1 MTLLIS
7 LNIYWLRVKKILVE
21 KQNTLQSQLN
31 KLTMANDEE
40 YRIEVQSEDEFAAV
54 VDKFED
60 PLWHIYRNVEWSG
73 EVGDLK
79 TTLKDMG
86 KLTFF

>member
-1 MTLLIS
+1 MENSYVIIFVFVTLLIS

-21 KQNTLQSQLN
+21 KQNILQSQVN

-60 PLWHIYRNVEWSG
+60 PLWHIYRNVEWEWRSG
-73 EVGDLK
+73 I
-79 TTLKDMG
+79 
-86 KLTFF
+86 

>member
-1 MTLLIS
+1 
-7 LNIYWLRVKKILVE
+7 
-21 KQNTLQSQLN
+21 
-31 KLTMANDEE
+31 MANDEE

-60 PLWHIYRNVEWSG
+60 PLAYLQKCRMGVEKW
-73 EVGDLK
+73 DLK
-79 TTLKDMG
+79 TILKDMG

>member
-1 MTLLIS
+1 MESNSVIILVFATLLIS

-21 KQNTLQSQLN
+21 KQNILQSQVN

-54 VDKFED
+54 VDKFDD
-60 PLWHIYRNVEWSG
+60 P
-73 EVGDLK
+73 
-79 TTLKDMG
+79 
-86 KLTFF
+86 